1 MNLCVFADNTKSSMH
16 AIFTYYIIAG
26 IIIIAKCTIS
36 SIHQKLSS
44 PGERK
49 QNVRIFNFSDAEF
62 SHLPLL
68 CSSLVGWAPPILDAG
83 EKVALHKMLACSVFA
98 TPHARYKYKY
108 KYRQKFKYRN
118 LLFIR
123 CLVAHVCKTH
133 TWYLSILGHHHFG
146 AGSTRHDQMNINFEP
161 LELRPR
167 KKSHRHEKKIFFSS
181 QTFAGVSWL
190 ESGVNI
196 NHVSAKSKSNA

>member
-1 MNLCVFADNTKSSMH
+1 MLVRTQCTNANVQHPSSSSHSLQLSFSSEEIKLLGSKTEISFIIKMNLCVFADNTKSSMH

-98 TPHARYKYKY
+98 TPPARYKYKYKY

-133 TWYLSILGHHHFG
+133 T
-146 AGSTRHDQMNINFEP
+146 
-161 LELRPR
+161 
-167 KKSHRHEKKIFFSS
+167 
-181 QTFAGVSWL
+181 
-190 ESGVNI
+190 
-196 NHVSAKSKSNA
+196 

>member
-1 MNLCVFADNTKSSMH
+1 MLVRTQCTNANVQHPSSSSHSLQLSFSLSEEIKLLGRKTEISFIIKMNLCVFADNTKSSMH

-83 EKVALHKMLACSVFA
+83 EKVALHKTLACSGFA
-98 TPHARYKYKY
+98 APHARYKYKY

-133 TWYLSILGHHHFG
+133 T
-146 AGSTRHDQMNINFEP
+146 
-161 LELRPR
+161 
-167 KKSHRHEKKIFFSS
+167 
-181 QTFAGVSWL
+181 
-190 ESGVNI
+190 
-196 NHVSAKSKSNA
+196 

>member
-1 MNLCVFADNTKSSMH
+1 MNLCGVADNTKSSIH
-16 AIFTYYIIAG
+16 AISTYYIIAG

-98 TPHARYKYKY
+98 TSHARYKY

-123 CLVAHVCKTH
+123 CLVAHVCQTH

-167 KKSHRHEKKIFFSS
+167 KKSHRHEKKIFFFS
-181 QTFAGVSWL
+181 QTFAGVTWL
-190 ESGVNI
+190 GSGVNI
-196 NHVSAKSKSNA
+196 NHVSAKSNA